1 MGDIGNIN
9 DLFND
14 DNWNDAGGQPGSP
27 GLRNDISQ
35 PSSPKKATD
44 QFLYDQEEADERI
57 EILQQPLALGYMV
70 STAKTGP
77 MPRWFWASC
86 PHLEKTSPVFL
97 KSALH
102 INVASLMHG
111 GDDGFAPNS
120 SSGRVHSLD
129 SNYTADVLRYVLEGY
144 NALSWLS
151 LDFENHDR
159 KSCLP
164 IHVQV
169 LLQLYNSLAALV

>member
-1 MGDIGNIN
+1 MDPNDNDLLGGELDNL

-14 DNWNDAGGQPGSP
+14 AGDDNLGGFGQDEGGPDPNG
-27 GLRNDISQ
+27 RNDLTRGTNS
-35 PSSPKKATD
+35 PSD
-44 QFLYDQEEADERI
+44 QNKQSGSDRFLYDQEEADERI

-120 SSGRVHSLD
+120 SNGRVHSLD
-129 SNYTADVLRYVLEGY
+129 SSFTADVLR
-144 NALSWLS
+144 
-151 LDFENHDR
+151 
-159 KSCLP
+159 
-164 IHVQV
+164 
-169 LLQLYNSLAALV
+169 